1 MPIENI
7 VNWSR
12 RVRSLVLLVAAL
24 CLACWLLIG
33 VLLATDEE
41 HLIGRRLVGWLVPAL
56 WIPWLLLQWSHYR
69 LVRFGGVGAR
79 YLQAPSF
86 VNRPDFI
93 TRLAMHLT
101 VNWMVLA
108 TTLGL
113 ASVLTG
119 TREGRSLSG
128 LIVVASVVSWS
139 WFNWQHRRGNRSKN
153 LALSTTLAMALI
165 AASIGVFRS

>member
-1 MPIENI
+1 MD
-7 VNWSR
+7 
-12 RVRSLVLLVAAL
+12 SLVSSQHCPPLVFMTR
-24 CLACWLLIG
+24 CRSRK
-33 VLLATDEE
+33 
-41 HLIGRRLVGWLVPAL
+41 HLIGQRLVGWLVPAL

-69 LVRFGGVGAR
+69 LVRFGRVAAR
-79 YLQAPSF
+79 YLQAPYF

-93 TRLAMHLT
+93 TRLVMHLA

-108 TTLGL
+108 TSLGL
-113 ASVLTG
+113 AWLLTG
-119 TREGRSLSG
+119 TREGRLLSA

-139 WFNWQHRRGNRSKN
+139 WFNWQHRRANRSKN